1 MKRLIYILA
10 AAVVLSTS
18 CKEYL
23 DIKPYGQTI
32 PKTADEFSS
41 LLNSTLNK
49 IDYGEEYI
57 IGNIT
62 STAYLE
68 CYADNLEASLT
79 TYPEGDY
86 IPICV
91 SVHLSD
97 KQMNYRWL
105 YECIRDC
112 NIVIG
117 NLEERDS
124 RLGMDVLGTAYAL
137 RGVCYYELMRQF
149 CEAYDADQA
158 SKQLGVPLV
167 TEFDMEAKPL
177 RSTLAQTA
185 DQAINDLKEALKYDI
200 QDEIYRFNNDVVTG
214 YLARA
219 CFWSERYDEAVVYA
233 DQVLTK
239 YPLLNGDAYRNM
251 MASQV
256 QRTGNMIFK
265 SGILT
270 TSGDQTGNDAI
281 KRYLEK
287 RPISKSFIDLFAEG
301 KKDIRY
307 DISIGSKRVFKK
319 NIFACLR
326 SAEMCLIL
334 AESYYH
340 LGNEEKALEYLNLL
354 RRNRIEGVED
364 YTTATLPAVNIK
376 ETDLVKVDARGNALT
391 PLIYAILNERRKE
404 LFMEGDRWFELKRN
418 GCPEFWVS
426 KKSFKY
432 TTYKFMYT
440 FPLYLKDTEL
450 VEGLIQN
457 PGYENVE

>member
-1 MKRLIYILA
+1 MKRSIYILA
-10 AAVVLSTS
+10 AVLVLSTS

-41 LLNSTLNK
+41 LLNSTLNN
-49 IDYGEEYI
+49 IDYGEAYI
-57 IGNIT
+57 VGNI
-62 STAYLE
+62 SSVANLE

-79 TYPEGDY
+79 QSSGVDY
-86 IPICV
+86 IPINI
-91 SVHLSD
+91 SAHLSD

-105 YECIRDC
+105 YQCIRDC

-117 NLEERDS
+117 NLEERDT
-124 RLGMDVLGTAYAL
+124 RLGRDVLGTAYAL

-149 CEAYDADQA
+149 CEAYDADRA

-177 RSTLAQTA
+177 RSTLAETA
-185 DQAINDLKEALKYDI
+185 DRAINDLKEALNYDL
-200 QDEIYRFNNDVVTG
+200 QNEIYRFNNDVVTG

-219 CFWSERYDEAVVYA
+219 CFWSERYDDAVVYA

-239 YPLLNGDAYRNM
+239 YPLLNGEAYRSM
-251 MASQV
+251 MASQI

-270 TSGDQTGNDAI
+270 TSGDQTGDDAT
-281 KRYLEK
+281 KQYLAK
-287 RPISKSFIDLFAEG
+287 RPVSKSFIDLFAEG
-301 KKDIRY
+301 KQDIRY
-307 DISIGSKRVFKK
+307 DISIGRQRVPNK

-334 AESYYH
+334 AESHYH
-340 LGNEEKALEYLNLL
+340 LGDETKALEYLNLL
-354 RRNRIEGVED
+354 RRNRIEGVAD
-364 YTTATLPAVNIK
+364 YTSATLPAVNPQDRIQ
-376 ETDLVKVDARGNALT
+376 VDARGNALT
-391 PLIYAILNERRKE
+391 PLLYAILCERRKE

-418 GCPEFWVS
+418 GCPEFWVA
-426 KKSFKY
+426 KSGFKY
-432 TTYKFMYT
+432 TTYRFMYT
-440 FPLYLKDTEL
+440 FPLYLTDTEI

>member
-10 AAVVLSTS
+10 AVLALSTS

-32 PKTADEFSS
+32 PRTADEFSS

-49 IDYGEEYI
+49 IDYGEAYI

-62 STAYLE
+62 SVAYLE

-86 IPICV
+86 IPINI
-91 SVHLSD
+91 SAHLSD

-112 NIVIG
+112 NIVID
-117 NLEERDS
+117 NLEERDT

-149 CEAYDADQA
+149 CESYDGANA

-167 TEFDMEAKPL
+167 TEFNMEEKPL
-177 RSTLAQTA
+177 RSTLAETA
-185 DQAINDLKEALKYDI
+185 DRAIDDLKKALEYDI

-219 CFWSERYDEAVVYA
+219 CFWSERYGDAIVYA

-239 YPLLNGDAYRNM
+239 YPLLNGEAYRSM

-265 SGILT
+265 SGTLT
-270 TSGDQTGNDAI
+270 LS
-281 KRYLEK
+281 
-287 RPISKSFIDLFAEG
+287 
-301 KKDIRY
+301 
-307 DISIGSKRVFKK
+307 
-319 NIFACLR
+319 
-326 SAEMCLIL
+326 LI
-334 AESYYH
+334 H
-340 LGNEEKALEYLNLL
+340 
-354 RRNRIEGVED
+354 I
-364 YTTATLPAVNIK
+364 
-376 ETDLVKVDARGNALT
+376 
-391 PLIYAILNERRKE
+391 
-404 LFMEGDRWFELKRN
+404 
-418 GCPEFWVS
+418 
-426 KKSFKY
+426 
-432 TTYKFMYT
+432 
-440 FPLYLKDTEL
+440 
-450 VEGLIQN
+450 
-457 PGYENVE
+457 